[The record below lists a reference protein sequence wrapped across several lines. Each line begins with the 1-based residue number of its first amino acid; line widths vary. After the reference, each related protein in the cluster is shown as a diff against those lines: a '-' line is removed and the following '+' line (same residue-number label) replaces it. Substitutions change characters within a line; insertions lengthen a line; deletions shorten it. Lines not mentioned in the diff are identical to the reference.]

1 MLDNEKQIFTKIK
14 DTHPCIFEFYQNEYY
29 NDGIATCIMPVM
41 PVDTFIFGLAKSG
54 CFLTRFLS
62 TFLFSTRILDM

>member
-29 NDGIATCIMPVM
+29 NDGIATCIMPVH
-41 PVDTFIFGLAKSG
+41 TFIFRLAKSG
-54 CFLTRFLS
+54 CFLTRILS
-62 TFLFSTRILDM
+62 PFLFSTRILDM